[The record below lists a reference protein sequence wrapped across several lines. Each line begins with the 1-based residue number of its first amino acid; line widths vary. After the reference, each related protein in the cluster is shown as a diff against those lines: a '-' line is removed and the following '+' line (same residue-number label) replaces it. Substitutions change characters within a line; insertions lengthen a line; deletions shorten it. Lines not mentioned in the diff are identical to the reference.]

1 MIFVVREP
9 RPFILEVKIT
19 WTSLESQNELM
30 REMRLRIRNHR
41 ILVHCLSINF
51 MSVSDVFLLFLS
63 FVPMSFD
70 SVFPC
75 YLT

>member
-1 MIFVVREP
+1 
-9 RPFILEVKIT
+9 
-19 WTSLESQNELM
+19 M

-63 FVPMSFD
+63 FVPVSFD
-70 SVFPC
+70 SVFTC